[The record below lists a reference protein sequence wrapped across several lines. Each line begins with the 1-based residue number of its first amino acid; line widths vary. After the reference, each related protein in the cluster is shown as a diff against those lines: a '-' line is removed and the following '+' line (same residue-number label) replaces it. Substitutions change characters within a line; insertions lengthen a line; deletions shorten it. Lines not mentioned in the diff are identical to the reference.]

1 VNFTDLVNRR
11 WFEAQQRI
19 GLRPGA
25 LQLTWEITDDYPHF
39 KKARGY
45 AVCFHV
51 DDNTCHLKF
60 STKMLRASPHRADA
74 IVRHELGH
82 VLDFL
87 VPSTELDRWAWQQG
101 VQLPHTAE
109 LVRADSIRSR
119 ARAVNSARSG
129 CSACTS
135 GAVMS
140 LIEPFLPA
148 EMPQKDVD
156 FVKFLIQFNLLITP
170 IALVLSYQRNKS
182 VQWALVHSL
191 FAAPYVA
198 FVLAR
203 SVSEKTD
210 E

>member
-1 VNFTDLVNRR
+1 
-11 WFEAQQRI
+11 
-19 GLRPGA
+19 
-25 LQLTWEITDDYPHF
+25 
-39 KKARGY
+39 
-45 AVCFHV
+45 
-51 DDNTCHLKF
+51 
-60 STKMLRASPHRADA
+60 
-74 IVRHELGH
+74 
-82 VLDFL
+82 
-87 VPSTELDRWAWQQG
+87 
-101 VQLPHTAE
+101 
-109 LVRADSIRSR
+109 
-119 ARAVNSARSG
+119 
-129 CSACTS
+129 
-135 GAVMS
+135 MS

-148 EMPQKDVD
+148 EMPQNDVD